1 MQGFPGGLP
10 DLAHLQATMNA
21 IEHACSLI
29 QMHMNPAEA
38 ESVIASLHSS
48 HMPYQTCRFIIETS
62 KVPNARFQA
71 AGAIGD
77 AAIREWGILTDE
89 NKRSLIIFCL
99 QYVMEHASAP
109 DAYVQSKVS
118 AVAARLL
125 KRGWLEFP
133 EAEKA
138 AILFEVKQSILGNH
152 GSGPQFVGINF
163 VESLVSEF
171 SPSTSSALGLP
182 REFHEQCQS
191 FLEMN
196 YLKEFY
202 CWAQAALLSVSNK
215 VLEHPTSVP
224 EEKVCSAALRLMFQI
239 LNWDFKHAAN
249 EPDNSHSRINT
260 LTSGIR
266 HDAVMLKKFDHSLVK
281 PGPTWND
288 VLISSGHTSWL
299 LNFYATLRENCSY
312 DTLWI
317 DSPIAVSARQLIVQ
331 LCSLAGAVFPSDN
344 GETQIKHIVLI
355 LSAIIQWIDPP
366 DVISASIQ
374 SGQSESEFIDGCHA
388 LLSMASLTSAML
400 FDNLL
405 TSLRPYGTI
414 HVLSSLT
421 SEVVKILTV
430 NQDEEETWSAD
441 ALDILLETWS
451 VTLGQTDGDKTIFP
465 HDRVFAASS
474 LFNTIVE
481 SHLKA
486 AADSAL
492 DENDDTEYF
501 HASVSKRDERLAS
514 YALIARAAADMTVPF
529 LVRLFSERFS
539 LLSQRISGNESTR
552 TLEELYWLL
561 LITGHVLTDSGE
573 GETALVP
580 EALQAGFLNVVE
592 AVHHPVVAL
601 SWSII
606 QFSRQCLDTEMRSM
620 YFSPRLMEAVIWFL
634 ARWVATY
641 LLPLDT
647 RKEQISTTYHDD
659 GSQHES
665 QFSRKILLTFAVEHN
680 QVDFVLDSVV
690 RISVATL
697 TLYPGENELQAL
709 TCQKLLAALVR
720 HKQISVRLLL
730 LDSWRDLARAFANE
744 RALFSVNARI
754 QRSLAE
760 TLVCAA
766 SFIKDSEASAQY
778 LRDLLGPIVACLVDN
793 SSRND
798 LKAVA
803 QQADAIYMVSCLLE
817 RLRGAARATQP
828 RTQKALFEMGH
839 SVMNPLLTLL
849 EAYKN
854 QSAVVYLILKF
865 VVDFVDGQ
873 VVYLGAKETT
883 ILINFCLRL
892 LQIYSCNNIGKISLS
907 LSTSL
912 RSEAQVEKYKDL
924 RALLQLLTN
933 ICSKDLIDFSSV
945 GDDENTTDISEVIY
959 VGLHI
964 VTPLIS
970 LDLLKYPKLSRDYF
984 ALVSHMLEVYPEK
997 VAQLNKDAFAHI
1009 IGTLDFGI
1017 QHQDIDVFE
1026 KCLSAVNA
1034 LASYHFKQRS
1044 AGKEGLSAQTVE
1056 SQGSNGKLQESIASH
1071 FLRLLMQLLL
1081 FEDFRMELA
1090 GSAADALLPL
1100 LLCEQDL
1107 YQRLVQ
1113 ELLERQPI
1121 PALKSRLASAFHS
1134 LTSSNQLSSSLNRPN
1149 RQRFRK
1155 NLHEFLVEVSG
1166 FMRIK

>member
-118 AVAARLL
+118 AVAARLCL
-125 KRGWLEFP
+125 TIFFSGEAIYFGQPWLWP
-133 EAEKA
+133 T
-138 AILFEVKQSILGNH
+138 
-152 GSGPQFVGINF
+152 
-163 VESLVSEF
+163 VSEF

-215 VLEHPTSVP
+215 ILEHPTSVP

-239 LNWDFKHAAN
+239 LNWDFKHTAN

-601 SWSII
+601 S
-606 QFSRQCLDTEMRSM
+606 
-620 YFSPRLMEAVIWFL
+620 
-634 ARWVATY
+634 
-641 LLPLDT
+641 
-647 RKEQISTTYHDD
+647 
-659 GSQHES
+659 
-665 QFSRKILLTFAVEHN
+665 
-680 QVDFVLDSVV
+680 
-690 RISVATL
+690 
-697 TLYPGENELQAL
+697 
-709 TCQKLLAALVR
+709 
-720 HKQISVRLLL
+720 
-730 LDSWRDLARAFANE
+730 
-744 RALFSVNARI
+744 
-754 QRSLAE
+754 
-760 TLVCAA
+760 
-766 SFIKDSEASAQY
+766 
-778 LRDLLGPIVACLVDN
+778 
-793 SSRND
+793 
-798 LKAVA
+798 
-803 QQADAIYMVSCLLE
+803 
-817 RLRGAARATQP
+817 
-828 RTQKALFEMGH
+828 
-839 SVMNPLLTLL
+839 
-849 EAYKN
+849 
-854 QSAVVYLILKF
+854 
-865 VVDFVDGQ
+865 
-873 VVYLGAKETT
+873 
-883 ILINFCLRL
+883 
-892 LQIYSCNNIGKISLS
+892 
-907 LSTSL
+907 
-912 RSEAQVEKYKDL
+912 
-924 RALLQLLTN
+924 
-933 ICSKDLIDFSSV
+933 
-945 GDDENTTDISEVIY
+945 
-959 VGLHI
+959 
-964 VTPLIS
+964 
-970 LDLLKYPKLSRDYF
+970 
-984 ALVSHMLEVYPEK
+984 
-997 VAQLNKDAFAHI
+997 
-1009 IGTLDFGI
+1009 
-1017 QHQDIDVFE
+1017 
-1026 KCLSAVNA
+1026 
-1034 LASYHFKQRS
+1034 
-1044 AGKEGLSAQTVE
+1044 
-1056 SQGSNGKLQESIASH
+1056 
-1071 FLRLLMQLLL
+1071 
-1081 FEDFRMELA
+1081 
-1090 GSAADALLPL
+1090 
-1100 LLCEQDL
+1100 
-1107 YQRLVQ
+1107 
-1113 ELLERQPI
+1113 
-1121 PALKSRLASAFHS
+1121 
-1134 LTSSNQLSSSLNRPN
+1134 
-1149 RQRFRK
+1149 
-1155 NLHEFLVEVSG
+1155 
-1166 FMRIK
+1166 